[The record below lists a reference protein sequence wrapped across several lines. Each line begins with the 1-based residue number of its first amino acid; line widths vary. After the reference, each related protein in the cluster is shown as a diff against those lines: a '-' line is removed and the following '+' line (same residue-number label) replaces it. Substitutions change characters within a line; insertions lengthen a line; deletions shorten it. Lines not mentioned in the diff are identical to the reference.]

1 MTDPEQDARRT
12 LGHLKRL
19 IREGEDL
26 ARDRPLDE
34 LAHAKWFERATN
46 YVRRKMPAVTIPPL
60 SQLVPANARMTNWL
74 APGYR
79 APHPVDAAMT
89 RARKGRELMSQMVIV
104 LASAVERL
112 ELEIE
117 DPSRTRV
124 QRGPEAGPT

>member
-1 MTDPEQDARRT
+1 MADSGKDARRT

-34 LAHAKWFERATN
+34 LAHARWFERATN
-46 YVRRKMPAVTIPPL
+46 YIRRKMPAVAIPPL
-60 SQLVPANARMTNWL
+60 PQLVPANVRMPDLL

-79 APHPVDAAMT
+79 APHPIDAAMT

-104 LASAVERL
+104 LASAIERL

-117 DPSRTRV
+117 GQSRTRV
-124 QRGPEAGPT
+124 QRGLEAGPT